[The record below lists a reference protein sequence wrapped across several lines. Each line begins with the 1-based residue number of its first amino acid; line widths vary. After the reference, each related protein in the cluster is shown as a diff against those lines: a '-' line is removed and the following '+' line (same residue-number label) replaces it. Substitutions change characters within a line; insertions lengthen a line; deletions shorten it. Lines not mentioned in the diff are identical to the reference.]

1 MRNTILKLALG
12 AVLALPVATALAHQE
27 DDAANKPG
35 EKLGT
40 VHFATSCDPAAQ
52 QEFDRGMALFH
63 SFWFDPAMQAFA
75 QVAKTDPSCAM
86 AYWGMAL
93 TRLGNPFA
101 WPPAEKSLALAQEAL
116 AKARAAQAKTQRER
130 DYIAALGAFYDDAGK
145 VDHRTRAVA
154 FEKAMERMAQ
164 RYPDDAE
171 ARILYAL
178 LLDATAAPS
187 DKTFAQQLKAAAI
200 LEPLLIEMPD
210 HPGVAHYVI
219 HTYDYPAIAQKGLEA
234 ARRYASIA
242 PSAPHALHMP
252 AHIFTRLGYWDESI
266 ETNRLS
272 ADAAKAELSQ
282 TKLSEGSYNA
292 LHAMDYMVYAYLQQ
306 GRDSR
311 AKELVDE
318 MAAITQLDVE
328 NFPAAYALAASPARY
343 ALERGDLGGAAA
355 LTLHPKELSW
365 HKFPQAEAVL
375 VFARA
380 VGAARTGNPARARAR
395 HRTPAGPRV
404 GRQAALL
411 GRADRYSARRCER
424 VAAARRRQERRCA
437 GADARG
443 SGPRG
448 RHRQASGDAGPARSG
463 ARAPRR
469 DAVGPGRAGASA
481 GRVSALANEGTQSTA
496 RLFRRRPCGG
506 ARGAAGSRAR
516 QLREA
521 ARAHGSRRRRPRG
534 GEAGRGLHGEP
545 LVNDP
550 RQAGALIGERLE
562 GANTP

>member
-380 VGAARTGNPARARAR
+380 VGAARTGNPARARADIER
-395 HRTPAGPRV
+395 LQALESAA
-404 GRQAALL
+404 RQPYWAEQIGIQRDVASAWLLLAEGKNGDAL
-411 GRADRYSARRCER
+411 ARMR
-424 VAAARRRQERRCA
+424 VAADRE
-437 GADARG
+437 DATDKHPVTP
-443 SGPRG
+443 GPL
-448 RHRQASGDAGPARSG
+448 APARELLG
-463 ARAPRR
+463 EMLL
-469 DAVGPGRAGASA
+469 
-481 GRVSALANEGTQSTA
+481 ALGEPAQALVEFQRSQTKEPN
-496 RLFRRRPCGG
+496 RL
-506 ARGAAGSRAR
+506 RGYFG
-516 QLREA
+516 A
-521 ARAHGSRRRRPRG
+521 ARAAELAGQTEVARANYVELLALMDRAD
-534 GEAGRGLHGEP
+534 AGRAEAK
-545 LVNDP
+545 
-550 RQAGALIGERLE
+550 QAEAFMASR
-562 GANTP
+562 